1 MNPLL
6 KRLLKISED
15 HNLPVIVYDS
25 KNDRAGVLMGL
36 DYFEEN
42 FGSMPQSINSEV
54 EDCEGDLCEDLIER
68 NYSDV
73 NLIDDLEELEE
84 KITEKI
90 DEIKKEEDFDEIEQS
105 NEELA
110 LWKAKREE
118 KEREEI
124 EKTLEE
130 ELLENPPPDP
140 FEEDTLHTPEWHEL
154 SDLVKGEAILEKN
167 QSEEAPKEEPSYHP
181 VPNLAGALS
190 WTDWTFTG
198 KSFTPVSQD
207 SVKVFNFEENT
218 SEIPSEIAGEDPI
231 FLEEPV

>member
-25 KNDRAGVLMGL
+25 KNDSAGVLMGL

-42 FGSMPQSINSEV
+42 FGSMPQSINSEF
-54 EDCEGDLCEDLIER
+54 EDCGDTLCEDMGEI
-68 NYSDV
+68 NYAAV
-73 NLIDDLEELEE
+73 NLVDDLEELEE

-90 DEIKKEEDFDEIEQS
+90 DAAKEVKEFDEIEQS

-130 ELLENPPPDP
+130 ELLENPPADP
-140 FEEDTLHTPEWHEL
+140 FEEDLLHTPEWHQLGEESSKIEVATKEEL
-154 SDLVKGEAILEKN
+154 A
-167 QSEEAPKEEPSYHP
+167 KEEPAYYP

-198 KSFTPVSQD
+198 KNFGPVSPE
-207 SVKVFNFEENT
+207 SVKVLNFEENT
-218 SEIPSEIAGEDPI
+218 SEMATEIEGEDPI

>member
-36 DYFEEN
+36 EYFEEN
-42 FGSMPQSINSEV
+42 FGQMPHSASLDDGV
-54 EDCEGDLCEDLIER
+54 EDCEGDLCEDLMER
-68 NYSDV
+68 NYSEV

-90 DEIKKEEDFDEIEQS
+90 EEIKNEESLDEIDRS

-130 ELLENPPPDP
+130 ELLENPPADP
-140 FEEDTLHTPEWHEL
+140 FEEDTLHMPEWHEL
-154 SDLVKGEAILEKN
+154 SDLVAGETHSPEV
-167 QSEEAPKEEPSYHP
+167 QKEEPSYHP
-181 VPNLAGALS
+181 VPNLSGALS

-198 KSFTPVSQD
+198 KSFSPVSGD
-207 SVKVFNFEENT
+207 SVKVLNFEENT
-218 SEIPSEIAGEDPI
+218 GQNASELAGEDPI

>member
-1 MNPLL
+1 MNQLL
-6 KRLLKISED
+6 KRLLKMSED
-15 HNLPVIVYDS
+15 HNVPVIVYDS
-25 KNDRAGVLMGL
+25 KYDRAGVLMGL

-42 FGSMPQSINSEV
+42 FGKMSQNSYPSQNAHGE
-54 EDCEGDLCEDLIER
+54 ELLQR
-68 NYSDV
+68 NYSAV
-73 NLIDDLEELEE
+73 NLVDDLEELEE

-90 DEIKKEEDFDEIEQS
+90 DAAKEGKEFDEIEQS

-130 ELLENPPPDP
+130 ELLENPPADP
-140 FEEDTLHTPEWHEL
+140 FEEDLIHTPEWHQLGEESSKIEVATKEEL
-154 SDLVKGEAILEKN
+154 A
-167 QSEEAPKEEPSYHP
+167 KEEPAYYP

-198 KSFTPVSQD
+198 KNFSPVSPE
-207 SVKVFNFEENT
+207 SVKVLSFEENT
-218 SEIPSEIAGEDPI
+218 SEMATEIEGEDPI